1 MPDATTDAV
10 TVFEVFDPAGASLEL
25 ILRDPEC
32 FGDIPGLIADQRVR
46 KRDVLRDRS
55 RGQPI
60 NELALDLR
68 ELGGS
73 ELGDDQC

>member
-10 TVFEVFDPAGASLEL
+10 TVLEVFDPTGASLEL
-25 ILRDPEC
+25 ILGNSESL
-32 FGDIPGLIADQRVR
+32 GDIPSLITDQRVG

-68 ELGGS
+68 ELGRS
-73 ELGDDQC
+73 ELGYDQC

>member
-10 TVFEVFDPAGASLEL
+10 TVLEVFDPTRASLEL
-25 ILRDPEC
+25 ILRNSESL
-32 FGDIPGLIADQRVR
+32 GDIPGLITDQRVG

-68 ELGGS
+68 ELGRS
-73 ELGDDQC
+73 ELEYDQC